1 MFTED
6 DDHLAID
13 ADRGVILY
21 HQHEKPSLV
30 AVVAALRTIAEI
42 YADHR
47 EIRGFVPGERM

>member
-1 MFTED
+1 VFTED